1 MKLSFKFKPDFS
13 HKQLEIVKELSWH
26 CSKLYNTVNYQIKN
40 NEEVKPIYT
49 KLENNFK
56 DNWHTK
62 YLHSHNRQQLL
73 KQLAQDWKSFFNSIK
88 DYKKSPKKYKGQPR
102 PPKFKYLDRNPSE
115 IIFTNLAVRVRKN
128 NLLLSLSKE
137 IKSKFQVD
145 SLKFKLPSV
154 VQSLINLDNLQQ
166 VRIKKENLSGDW
178 YLIITY
184 KVDEKENASGDNVM
198 AIASPRWGD
207 AGSTLRNLKEE
218 AVDLGLDNLATIT
231 LKDNPKS
238 YIIDGKVIKSENR
251 YYNRKITRLQKIRMK
266 QVGSKYFKDTK
277 QIKGLRLKRRNFVF
291 DYLHKASKKIVE
303 LALKNNVSTIVIGDI
318 AEIKQNNKH
327 NKHFVSIPIQRLKDL
342 IEYKAKLE
350 GIKVVFVNEAYTSGC
365 SAIDEESLSKTDYD
379 KSRRI
384 KRGLFKTG
392 NKVINADVNG
402 SLNIMR
408 KHLKNGTP
416 KMVKQ
421 IRDMGEVDTPE
432 RLRVS

>member
-40 NEEVKPIYT
+40 NEAVKPIYT
-49 KLENNFK
+49 KMENNFK

-88 DYKKSPKKYKGQPR
+88 DYKKNPKKYKGQPR

-178 YLIITY
+178 FLIIIH
-184 KVDEKENASGDNVM
+184 KVAETENASGDNVM
-198 AIASPRWGD
+198 AI
-207 AGSTLRNLKEE
+207 
-218 AVDLGLDNLATIT
+218 DLGLDNLATIT
-231 LKDNPKS
+231 LKDNPEG

-266 QVGSKYFKDTK
+266 QVGSKHFKDTK
-277 QIKGLRLKRRNFVF
+277 QIKSLRLKRKNFVA

-303 LALKNNVSTIVIGDI
+303 LATKNNVSTIVIGDI

>member
-13 HKQLEIVKELSWH
+13 HKQLAIVKELSWH

-115 IIFTNLAVRVRKN
+115 VIFTNLAVRVRKN

-178 YLIITY
+178 YLIIIH
-184 KVDEKENASGDNVM
+184 KVAEKENASGDNVM
-198 AIASPRWGD
+198 AI
-207 AGSTLRNLKEE
+207 
-218 AVDLGLDNLATIT
+218 DLGLDNLATIT
-231 LKDNPKS
+231 LKDNPEG

-266 QVGSKYFKDTK
+266 QVGSKHFKDSK
-277 QIKGLRLKRRNFVF
+277 QIKSLRLKRKNFVA

-303 LALKNNVSTIVIGDI
+303 LATENNVSTIVIGDI

-408 KHLKNGTP
+408 KHLKKGTP

-421 IRDMGEVDTPE
+421 IRDMGAVDTPE

>member
-13 HKQLEIVKELSWH
+13 HKQLAIVKELSWH
-26 CSKLYNTVNYQIKN
+26 CSKLYNTVNYQIKK
-40 NEEVKPIYT
+40 NEAVKPIYT

-198 AIASPRWGD
+198 AI
-207 AGSTLRNLKEE
+207 
-218 AVDLGLDNLATIT
+218 DLGLDNLATIT

-408 KHLKNGTP
+408 KHLKKGTP

-421 IRDMGEVDTPE
+421 IRDMGAVDTPE

>member
-13 HKQLEIVKELSWH
+13 HKQLAIVKELSWH

-115 IIFTNLAVRVRKN
+115 IIFTNLAIRVSKN

-198 AIASPRWGD
+198 AI
-207 AGSTLRNLKEE
+207 
-218 AVDLGLDNLATIT
+218 DLGLDNLATIT

-350 GIKVVFVNEAYTSGC
+350 GIKVVFVNEAYTLGC
-365 SAIDEESLSKTDYD
+365 SAMDLETLNRDNYN

-384 KRGLFKTG
+384 ERGLFKSNIGLT
-392 NKVINADVNG
+392 INADVNG

-408 KHLKNGTP
+408 KFLNKECIPELVNQARDNG
-416 KMVKQ
+416 V
-421 IRDMGEVDTPE
+421 VDPPS
-432 RLRVS
+432 RLG